1 MWSIVIS
8 TIVYFAASFFI
19 KRWLDGMDIPK
30 TMMRTILVFVLA
42 IFIAYGSAAVI
53 SWLFPG
59 A

>member
-1 MWSIVIS
+1 MGSIVIS
-8 TIVYFAASFFI
+8 TVVYFAASFFI

-30 TMMRTILVFVLA
+30 TMTRTILVFVLA

-53 SWLFPG
+53 DWLFPG

>member
-30 TMMRTILVFVLA
+30 TMTRTILVFVLA
-42 IFIAYGSAAVI
+42 IFIAYGVAAVI
-53 SWLFPG
+53 DWLF
-59 A
+59 